1 MDATHLVPEAAEH
14 HNVHI
19 DSAHESGFEEF
30 STPLPSRPATPA
42 TMGDQNTGYEPRRR
56 PRKLVL
62 CFDGTGN
69 KFRGDDSDSNILKIY
84 RMLDRTTDDQ
94 CKSAPGHNPPIE
106 RNRIV

>member
-1 MDATHLVPEAAEH
+1 MDAAHLAPEAAEH
-14 HNVHI
+14 HHVHI
-19 DSAHESGFEEF
+19 ESAQESAFEEF

-42 TMGDQNTGYEPRRR
+42 NMGDPTPGVESRRR

-84 RMLDRTTDDQ
+84 RMLDRTTSDQ
-94 CKSAPGHNPPIE
+94 CES
-106 RNRIV
+106 